1 MISQATISNMTSKNV
16 EFHRKLEAQK
26 VDKIVDELMK
36 NFKEEISNTTFE
48 IEEPKQEYRCTQ
60 QLTDEDIYKL
70 VSILDY
76 NEKVYDINQNDS
88 NLIMGSIESYLK
100 DNPYLF
106 SMCKI
111 TFCKDNDLLKEGCL
125 LINDSTIKYYAQT
138 QKDDLFRSNTL
149 GKVVKIYDDII
160 DKTPIYFTA
169 DGEKT
174 TEGRYNLSKQKK
186 LNISDNPSV
195 IRRKSSTTMINSV
208 SRLTKPTIS
217 TPKPLI
223 STPKALTRKPSLN
236 NISSPILSPRA
247 IFRYKLIKYI

>member
-138 QKDDLFRSNTL
+138 QKDDIYRSNTI
-149 GKVVKIYDDII
+149 GKIVKIYDEII
-160 DKTPIYFTA
+160 DKTPIYFTI

-186 LNISDNPSV
+186 LNITDNPSV

-208 SRLTKPTIS
+208 SRLS

-223 STPKALTRKPSLN
+223 STPKPLARKPSTN
-236 NISSPILSPRA
+236 NVLSPILSPRT
-247 IFRYKLIKYI
+247 IFRYKLVKYI